1 MNLRHELAISIAKLS
16 KITVKALH
24 MGNATSLP
32 GKLALKIAPDIISNF
47 TKQVKKEII
56 TVTGTNGKTSTCG
69 LLASI
74 LRADKRKIIHNS
86 KGANMLT
93 GITTALIDNSSMNFT
108 INADNFLFEMDEA
121 YFSKAID
128 FFSPDLILVTNLFRD
143 QLDRY
148 GELDTTAKKI
158 QLAVDK
164 SKNPIL
170 ILNADDPGVSSLQN
184 KNGEKIFYGFDNI
197 NFDFDQSQEK
207 SVAEVAY
214 CKCGEKYSYEK
225 IFYAHQGHYFCPV
238 CNNKR
243 PTPQICADA
252 QISRDKSTLSIKYQN
267 QIFTFQINIPGL
279 YNAYNALGAI
289 STALILKISPQ
300 IIQEGLNNFKTEFGR
315 SEKISINNK
324 NILIQLIK
332 NPVGATEVLKN
343 IDTTKEENTL
353 LIIIND
359 NYADGRDV
367 SWLWDAKFELL
378 ENFRGKII
386 VSGIRASDMAVR
398 LKYAGID
405 TSKIEIVND
414 IKTAFKKSIDIT
426 PENALL
432 NIIPTYTALL
442 EVDKLKHNILK

>member
-1 MNLRHELAISIAKLS
+1 MNLRNELALSVAKLS
-16 KITVKALH
+16 KITVKTLRL
-24 MGNATSLP
+24 GNATSLP
-32 GKLALKIAPDIISNF
+32 GKLALKISPNILSCF

-74 LRADKRKIIHNS
+74 LRADERKIIHNS

-93 GITTALIDNSSMNFT
+93 GITSALIDNSSMNFK

-121 YFSKAID
+121 YFAKAVD

-158 QLAVDK
+158 QSAIDK
-164 SKNPIL
+164 SKHPTV
-170 ILNADDPGVSSLQN
+170 ILNADDPGVASLQN
-184 KNGEKIFYGFDNI
+184 NYGEKIFYGFENI
-197 NFDFDQSQEK
+197 IFDFDQTKET
-207 SVAEVAY
+207 SVAEISY
-214 CKCGEKYSYEK
+214 CTCGEKYAYEK
-225 IFYAHQGHYFCPV
+225 VFYAHQGHYFCES
-238 CNNKR
+238 CGNKR
-243 PTPQICADA
+243 PAPQICANA
-252 QISRDKSTLSIKYQN
+252 QISRDKSLLTIKYQN
-267 QIFTFQINIPGL
+267 QEFVFNVNIPGL

-289 STALILKISPQ
+289 AAALILKIPPQ
-300 IIQEGLNNFKTEFGR
+300 TIQEGLNNFKTEFGR
-315 SEKISINNK
+315 SEKFIINDK

-378 ENFRGKII
+378 KDFRGKII
-386 VSGIRASDMAVR
+386 ISGIRASDMAVR
-398 LKYAGID
+398 LKYAGVD
-405 TSKIEIVND
+405 MTKAEIVPD
-414 IKTAFKKSIDIT
+414 IKNAFKKSIDIT
-426 PENALL
+426 PKNAIL

-442 EVDKLKHNILK
+442 ELDKMKHNFLN